1 MIPNGNDYKIYYG
14 KQMIKSY
21 SSDIYDIYICFLFA
35 RFCGGVNVTKLLYIL
50 RNEEKIAQRMTK
62 NMLLSLFLLAYL
74 CVCLFV
80 FVTFC
85 PVH

>member
-1 MIPNGNDYKIYYG
+1 MIPNGNDYKIFYG

-21 SSDIYDIYICFLFA
+21 SSDIYDIYIVFL
-35 RFCGGVNVTKLLYIL
+35 NVTKLLYIL
-50 RNEEKIAQRMTK
+50 RNDEKITQRTTK